1 MKTKY
6 LILIIA
12 VPLVVLCDQFTKLWA
27 AVNLKHL
34 LLENSPTDRFITVID
49 GFFRLY
55 YTENPG
61 AAWGLLRNASSD
73 FRTVFFVGVS
83 LAAIVFILWYVYKIG
98 TQQKLQA
105 FSISLILGGAIGNL
119 IDRIRLGRVI
129 DFIQW
134 YLVVEKPLNLGVVM
148 IEPGELY
155 WPTFNIAD
163 VAITIGVILLI
174 GEMIFRSGSLE
185 EEKK

>member
-1 MKTKY
+1 VKAKY
-6 LILIIA
+6 LILITI
-12 VPLVVLCDQFTKLWA
+12 VPIVVLCDQLTKLWA
-27 AVNLKHL
+27 AVSLKPL
-34 LLENSPTDRFITVID
+34 LLESMPGERFVTVIE

-61 AAWGLLRNASSD
+61 SAWGLLRDTSSG
-73 FRTVFFVGVS
+73 FRIPFFVGVS
-83 LAAIVFILWYVYKIG
+83 VAAIVFIVWYLHKLG
-98 TQQKLQA
+98 AQQKLQA
-105 FSISLILGGAIGNL
+105 FSISLILGGAFGNL

-134 YLVVEKPLNLGVVM
+134 YLVIDKPLNLGVVM
-148 IEPGELY
+148 VEPGEKY

-174 GEMIFRSGSLE
+174 GEMIFRRGSFE